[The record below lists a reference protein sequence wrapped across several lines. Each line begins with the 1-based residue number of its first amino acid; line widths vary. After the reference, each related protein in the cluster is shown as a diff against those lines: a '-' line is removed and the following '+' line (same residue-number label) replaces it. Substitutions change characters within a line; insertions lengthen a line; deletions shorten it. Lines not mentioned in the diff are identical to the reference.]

1 MPPDSVLY
9 WDSSAVLSALVK
21 DRHSDQAWESARKK
35 AYHLISSLVV
45 AEVHAVLNRMNR
57 EGYLADILVKAA
69 LEAFSQGPWRLVRL
83 DPLPSDIASLAR
95 KWPLRGADLW
105 HLALAVRL
113 KQDLPELRLLTFD
126 RRLNAAAWGEGL
138 WLSVGDGSVGR

>member
-1 MPPDSVLY
+1 MMSPHSIIY

-21 DRHSDQAWESARKK
+21 DGHSKEAWQSSRKK

-57 EGYLADILVKAA
+57 EGYLAEILVKAA
-69 LEAFSQGPWRLVRL
+69 LEAFFQGPWRLVHL
-83 DPLPSDIASLAR
+83 APLSSDMASLAG

-113 KQDLPELRLLTFD
+113 KRDLPELGLLTFD
-126 RRLNAAAWGEGL
+126 GRLQVAARGEGL
-138 WLSVGDGSVGR
+138 WLSTDDS